1 VSKAASSVTSGAKK
15 VAKAVKSAVQRFI
28 EALKHLFGGGGKH
41 GKGGKGGRGGPMGA
55 EYGWYLGPL
64 VAIVLGASAAGAY
77 MYRRIGH

>member
-1 VSKAASSVTSGAKK
+1 MSKAASSVTSGAKK

-41 GKGGKGGRGGPMGA
+41 GKGGRGGKGGPVGT

-64 VAIVLGASAAGAY
+64 VAVVLGASAAGVY